1 MKKIGF
7 IFGIIMTLTGLIV
20 LYEGLAQDSLAFLIP
35 GLILMYFTRRKKTR
49 SQDEHAEKSPAINNQ
64 SAEDMAPCITT
75 HDDRSESS
83 LTNSLSFTP
92 ETTIKDNNGTDNT
105 ENSDNVLIEYVPAD
119 ATHIDSLRNVFF
131 AIDVET
137 TGLCSNTD
145 RIIEIAAVKFV
156 DGTATDSFSTLVN
169 SVDHIPSAAS
179 KINGITD
186 DDLALYGKDEDS
198 AFDLFLDFIGQDV
211 LDGKICLTAH
221 NAGFDMAFITKTL
234 ERLGRIRNV
243 TLRYFDTL
251 SLSRHYLS
259 LSNYRQNT
267 VAEYFG
273 ITNENSHRAES
284 DALTCGKI
292 LLNLLP
298 FMTTDSMPGTT
309 PDTDSVQSTLS
320 EKKTPTNEDREVC
333 AYIRKVLSNAG
344 RDVTKL
350 RFEKKSDGSITVKH
364 PYGFA
369 DFRIP
374 KSRPMYFIF
383 DTENYV
389 PCALEAVDDD
399 RSHVKPRKV
408 RVTLEHPKQ
417 IELLKDSL
425 TAGYDRVAKSI
436 GYYYIHRSWVQIY
449 ERNSF
454 QISEDEMDSLV
465 SSCISKADAKAR
477 EKALKEA
484 EAADAERVKEERR
497 IARKLRA
504 EEKLKHSEN
513 STGIN
518 RRRVGRYADDMTLLE
533 EYESVSV
540 AAKAVGISTKGIRDS
555 ASGRQKH
562 AAGYVWRYMDVQN
575 PETYFASED

>member
-20 LYEGLAQDSLAFLIP
+20 LYEGLAQDSLTLLIP
-35 GLILMYFTRRKKTR
+35 GLLLMYFTHRKKTR
-49 SQDEHAEKSPAINNQ
+49 SQEEQAKKSQALNKQ
-64 SAEDMAPCITT
+64 FVEAMAPCIST
-75 HDDRSESS
+75 HDDTSESS
-83 LTNSLSFTP
+83 LTNSLTFTP

-119 ATHIDSLRNVFF
+119 TTHIDSLRNVFF

-137 TGLCSNTD
+137 TGLSSNTD

-156 DGTATDSFSTLVN
+156 DGTATDSFSTLVD

-198 AFDLFLDFIGQDV
+198 AFDLFLDFIGQEV

-221 NAGFDMAFITKTL
+221 NANFDMAFITKTL
-234 ERLGRIRNV
+234 ERLGRMRNV

-251 SLSRHYLS
+251 SLSRRYLS
-259 LSNYRQNT
+259 LSNYGQNT

-298 FMTTDSMPGTT
+298 FMTTDS
-309 PDTDSVQSTLS
+309 VQGALP

-344 RDVTKL
+344 RDVAKL

-369 DFRIP
+369 DFKIP
-374 KSRPMYFIF
+374 KNRPMYFIF
-383 DTENYV
+383 GTEDYV
-389 PCALEAVDDD
+389 PCELEAVDAD
-399 RSHVKPRKV
+399 RSHIQPLKV

-454 QISEDEMDSLV
+454 QISDDEMDSLV
-465 SSCISKADAKAR
+465 SSCISKADAKVR
-477 EKALKEA
+477 EKALKNA
-484 EAADAERVKEERR
+484 EAAEAERGKEERR
-497 IARKLRA
+497 IERKLRA
-504 EEKLKHSEN
+504 EEKLKRSEN
-513 STGIN
+513 STGVF
-518 RRRVGRYADDMTLLE
+518 RRRVGRYDDDMALLE
-533 EYESVSV
+533 EYESVSA
-540 AAKAVGISTKGIRDS
+540 AAKAVGISTKGIRAS
-555 ASGRQKH
+555 ASGIQKH
-562 AAGYVWRYMDVQN
+562 AAGYVWRYMDAQN
-575 PETYFASED
+575 PETCFASQD